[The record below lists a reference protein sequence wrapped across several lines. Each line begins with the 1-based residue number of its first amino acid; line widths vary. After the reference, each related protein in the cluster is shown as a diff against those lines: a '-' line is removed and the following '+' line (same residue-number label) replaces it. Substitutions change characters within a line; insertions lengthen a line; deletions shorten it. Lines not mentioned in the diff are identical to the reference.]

1 MNSCPPKPSSMP
13 FIMSIIILLMVIV
26 GMLVYFFM
34 FYEPTLETCS
44 NLYTSNI
51 CTKAVCT
58 SLEVCPAAETVEW
71 KPEVTSKTDRFLG
84 HAVEENT
91 DGAFGTAYTTGLTGL
106 MSEFDSNV
114 CTTLTGGSMDTTD
127 LHPEGTDSVD
137 QIDCIKMINKIDG
150 ELAET
155 GLTWLEK
162 SKLLEVRR
170 AVIDQCTTVTDAT
183 DATPASRVY
192 IDGFPTTALTSKT
205 GAIAGIFCPPASS
218 T

>member
-91 DGAFGTAYTTGLTGL
+91 DGAFGTAYTTGLTSL

-114 CTTLTGGSMDTTD
+114 CTTLTGGSMDTAGLTTAD
-127 LHPEGTDSVD
+127 ESK
-137 QIDCIKMINKIDG
+137 IDCIKMINKIDG

-170 AVIDQCTTVTDAT
+170 AVIDQCTTVTAADANP
-183 DATPASRVY
+183 AVPASRVY
-192 IDGFPTTALTSKT
+192 IDEFPTSALTSKT